1 VLELS
6 LTDGADKTIF
16 FSHYC
21 HLKDLWLVIKQ
32 LTINVKEV
40 MFQELLIMQK
50 YMDWLTKIVL
60 LTIQVLQLQNNA
72 KKRLKNAK
80 NIKLRITVFQKKF
93 KTLNKRSLITVQS
106 SLSFQFTEI
115 FSSIE
120 KVFIKFTQET
130 KDFQLDKL

>member
-1 VLELS
+1 
-6 LTDGADKTIF
+6 
-16 FSHYC
+16 
-21 HLKDLWLVIKQ
+21 
-32 LTINVKEV
+32 